1 MTLLSVTPTIQIHY
15 QIDDFTNPWDN
26 RPTLF
31 LQHGNGR
38 SGEFWYRWVPLLAR
52 DYRIV
57 RVDMRGLGKS
67 STIQNPAED
76 IQIADCI
83 SDLVKV
89 IEELKCGP
97 IYFCGESMGGILGI
111 ILASTHPDFIKG
123 LALVSTPVFINQ
135 SMKSKYS
142 LGFSSRLEAM
152 QKMGI
157 EEWVYQTSVIARF
170 PPETNPKLL
179 EWYVKEFSKSAP
191 EVLIHYSDLVNS
203 ANATE
208 FLKDIQ
214 CPTIAIMPSNGPI
227 TDPAQIQL
235 LKEKIPHIKVATIN
249 SDYHMIHLTHVEPC
263 VELVRQFLDQLH
275 ESR

>member
-1 MTLLSVTPTIQIHY
+1 
-15 QIDDFTNPWDN
+15 
-26 RPTLF
+26 
-31 LQHGNGR
+31 
-38 SGEFWYRWVPLLAR
+38 
-52 DYRIV
+52 
-57 RVDMRGLGKS
+57 MRGLGKS
-67 STIQNPAED
+67 SAIQNPTED

-227 TDPAQIQL
+227 TDPQQIQL